1 MGVRVAPDARVRTTG
16 GGLFANIFA
25 AGEIMSGN
33 ILSSGYLAGFGM
45 TIGSVWGRIAGDKAA
60 EVAVHGR

>member
-1 MGVRVAPDARVRTTG
+1 VNLDARVKRTDDSA
-16 GGLFANIFA
+16 FENVFA

-45 TIGSVWGRIAGDKAA
+45 TIGAVWGRRAGQQAA
-60 EVAVHGR
+60 EHVRR